1 MTAQKWS
8 VESLQLLE
16 FALKRLRLKLKIP
29 IFPMVTNFKKNNT
42 YKHLLELIS
51 KDNNFLGLIHER
63 EDLNKRI
70 AENDTFDLNKDYIKE
85 YEIMLEKFF
94 QLSEKLLTS

>member
-1 MTAQKWS
+1 
-8 VESLQLLE
+8 
-16 FALKRLRLKLKIP
+16 
-29 IFPMVTNFKKNNT
+29 MVTNFLKKNNN

-85 YEIMLEKFF
+85 YEITLEKFF

>member
-1 MTAQKWS
+1 M
-8 VESLQLLE
+8 ES
-16 FALKRLRLKLKIP
+16 
-29 IFPMVTNFKKNNT
+29 
-42 YKHLLELIS
+42 IS

-63 EDLNKRI
+63 EGLNKRI
-70 AENDTFDLNKDYIKE
+70 AKNDTLDLNKDYIKE

>member
-1 MTAQKWS
+1 M
-8 VESLQLLE
+8 
-16 FALKRLRLKLKIP
+16 
-29 IFPMVTNFKKNNT
+29 
-42 YKHLLELIS
+42 ELIS

-70 AENDTFDLNKDYIKE
+70 AENDTFDLNEDYIKV
-85 YEIMLEKFF
+85 YEITLEKFF

>member
-8 VESLQLLE
+8 VGSLQLLE
-16 FALKRLRLKLKIP
+16 FTLKRLKLKIS
-29 IFPMVTNFKKNNT
+29 IFSMVTNFKKNNT
-42 YKHLLELIS
+42 YKHLLKLIS

-70 AENDTFDLNKDYIKE
+70 AENDTFDLNEDYIKV
-85 YEIMLEKFF
+85 YEITLEKFSSYRKNF
-94 QLSEKLLTS
+94 

>member
-16 FALKRLRLKLKIP
+16 FALKRLKLKIP

-42 YKHLLELIS
+42 YKHLQELIS

>member
-1 MTAQKWS
+1 M
-8 VESLQLLE
+8 
-16 FALKRLRLKLKIP
+16 
-29 IFPMVTNFKKNNT
+29 
-42 YKHLLELIS
+42 ELIS

-70 AENDTFDLNKDYIKE
+70 VENDTFDLNKAYIKE